1 MKRRRKKR
9 SEASLADLQS
19 RLEQRAERE
28 INRQLA
34 GLDSQSEDGKK
45 DFEAFVESLAE
56 RRKGL
61 SVKPEFTSEVVGVCK
76 QILAF
81 GAALLGLLI
90 AFFPRLTELSSFWRS
105 ILGLAAVLTLDLTAI
120 SLLVMI
126 WFFVQARSRYPFLY
140 LNRLGNAR
148 PFFYYETLS
157 RRRPYSPLPSNQG
170 VVSSNKFYLAD
181 LVSFSDALIQET
193 KDIHMRAKHELQQYY
208 LLIVYQGYLDQYE
221 MQLIHIFVYGSLASL
236 AASLLTWC
244 LVLR

>member
-1 MKRRRKKR
+1 VSARKQKRN
-9 SEASLADLQS
+9 EAYLADLQI
-19 RLEQRAERE
+19 RLEQRAERG

-34 GLDSQSEDGKK
+34 QFDSETEEGKK
-45 DFEAFVESLAE
+45 EYQAFIDRLAE

-61 SVKPEFTSEVVGVCK
+61 TVEPEFTSEVVGICK

-105 ILGLAAVLTLDLTAI
+105 MLGLAALLTLDLTAI
-120 SLLVMI
+120 SFLVLI

-140 LNRLGNAR
+140 LNNLGNAP

-157 RRRPYSPLPSNQG
+157 RRRPYSPIPSKRG
-170 VVSSNKFYLAD
+170 VVHGNKFYLAD
-181 LVSFSDALIQET
+181 LVKFGDTLIRET
-193 KDIHMRAKHELQQYY
+193 KDLRLRARHELQQYY

-221 MQLIHIFVYGSLASL
+221 MQLVHIFVYGSLASV
-236 AASLLTWC
+236 AASILTWF